1 MSDILTV
8 ASVHMH
14 SRTAK
19 KDTNAKKEV
28 YDGFWDLL
36 AQYIVRFGVRLMGGD
51 FYMSLF
57 CVVPQLRA
65 RGFQINL
72 AAFYPFWMEAQDEMY
87 TDSCGVFLIG
97 PWEGVRL
104 CYDCSVF
111 DLPPPTRTTNNSM
124 VMEQVKNVAD
134 NSIDKR
140 QYEHHIITHLCHLF

>member
-87 TDSCGVFLIG
+87 TDSCGVFLIDQAFVYVTI
-97 PWEGVRL
+97 VR
-104 CYDCSVF
+104 F
-111 DLPPPTRTTNNSM
+111 TNTS
-124 VMEQVKNVAD
+124 
-134 NSIDKR
+134 S
-140 QYEHHIITHLCHLF
+140 